1 MKFYWKSFTTSLSW
15 NMDVSLGGAE
25 EYVQPLLCGL
35 QKLWH
40 KSEYQSYKVQQEHRW
55 PCLKPSWNIRLG
67 HADASINVRSDTRK
81 TRLILMH
88 VHGAHLWVFAHKAV
102 RLMLCLLCLCL
113 CLCFRA
119 LKGAFHGGA
128 AERSTQVHARQLPP
142 TLPRQQARYWS
153 VIDCCAVTDSQ
164 EEIYWADFSRRTVNV

>member
-1 MKFYWKSFTTSLSW
+1 MKFYWKSFITLLSW
-15 NMDVSLGGAE
+15 NMDASLGSGE

-35 QKLWH
+35 QRLWH
-40 KSEYQSYKVQQEHRW
+40 KSEYQSYKLQQEHCW

-67 HADASINVRSDTRK
+67 HVVASIKVRSDTRK
-81 TRLILMH
+81 TRLMLIH
-88 VHGAHLWVFAHKAV
+88 IHSAHLWVFVRKEV
-102 RLMLCLLCLCL
+102 RLMRYLLCLCL

-142 TLPRQQARYWS
+142 SLPRQQARYWS

-164 EEIYWADFSRRTVNV
+164 EGIYRADFSRCTVNV